1 MSPCCLSLAASN
13 SVLADI
19 RAVWGRN
26 IRVIQTIEEGN
37 QRLPGVDDVI
47 FIQKAAWGETCSYWL
62 LGACCALL
70 AAVARSSRHP
80 VQKASH

>member
-1 MSPCCLSLAASN
+1 MVYKG
-13 SVLADI
+13 VLYLNFFQAVRDEFAIDI
-19 RAVWGRN
+19 D
-26 IRVIQTIEEGN
+26 THIEEGN